1 MGESPIA
8 LVTGVSRGIGRA
20 VALRLARE
28 GYRIAGC
35 SRDGDRA
42 KEIDAELTACGAA
55 CFVRALDVA
64 DGDAVQ
70 EFVAAAE
77 ARLGP
82 VDAVVN
88 CAGIVR
94 DGPLALMP
102 RENWREVIDTNLTGT
117 WNVCRTM
124 SFLLAKRRAGTIVNL
139 SSIAGVDGNRGQTN
153 YAASK
158 AGIIGLSKSLA
169 KELATVGVRV
179 NVVAPGYVET
189 DMAAAISPKARAA
202 ALAAIPLR
210 RFAAP
215 EEVAE
220 LVAFLAS
227 DRAAYITGQVFRID
241 GGMSL

>member
-1 MGESPIA
+1 
-8 LVTGVSRGIGRA
+8 
-20 VALRLARE
+20 
-28 GYRIAGC
+28 
-35 SRDGDRA
+35 
-42 KEIDAELTACGAA
+42 
-55 CFVRALDVA
+55 
-64 DGDAVQ
+64 VQ

-77 ARLGP
+77 GRLGP
-82 VDAVVN
+82 IASVIN

-94 DGPLALMP
+94 DGPLALMS
-102 RENWREVIDTNLTGT
+102 RENWRDVIDTNLTGT

-169 KELATVGVRV
+169 KELATAGMRV

-189 DMAAAISPKARAA
+189 DMAAGISPKARAA

-215 EEVAE
+215 EELAE
-220 LVAFLAS
+220 LVVFLAS
-227 DRAAYITGQVFRID
+227 DLAAYITGQVFRID